1 MNENLNFGCSC
12 FSLTSKQKNV
22 YWFRT
27 CDMND
32 VLNVWKTGS
41 QIMSIPKDIM
51 IKFQNIKEIKNKYN
65 ILGVTFGNSKTRL
78 LDGMNDKGL
87 VGGLLFLLEGTSI
100 NQEEK
105 EEIDSNYIQI
115 EGMEFLTY
123 ILARM

>member
-41 QIMSIPKDIM
+41 QIISIPK
-51 IKFQNIKEIKNKYN
+51 NTKEIKNIYN
-65 ILGVTFGNSKTRL
+65 ILGITFGNSKTRL
-78 LDGMNDKGL
+78 LDGMNEKGL

-105 EEIDSNYIQI
+105 EQIDSNYIQI
-115 EGMEFLTY
+115 EGMEFLKY
-123 ILARM
+123 ILSRV